1 VNKIAK
7 HAFGKAFSPE
17 WFFHIWRTSVYL
29 CVLLTADSLSA
40 RNADAA
46 QETKNEALLKRA
58 VAAYAGGKRNEAIVL
73 ATQAIE
79 AEPNEARSY
88 LVRAQLYS
96 EGQQPAKAIVDYDT
110 VLKLEPE
117 LANAWQHR
125 GEEHF
130 KLGQVKESLAD
141 FDKFI
146 ALVPGR
152 AAYLWQRGIT
162 CYYAGRF
169 EEGRKQFELHRT
181 VNPNDVENAVWHF
194 LCVAQLAGLEQA
206 RAGLIPIKGDSRV
219 PMMEIY
225 ALFGG
230 KAKPEDV
237 LKAARAAN
245 EQPGR
250 AMFYAHLYLGLY
262 AEANGEMAQAR
273 EHIAKAAAEYRTDD
287 YMGDVA
293 RVHLLL
299 RAPGEKPVSGET
311 KVH

>member
-1 VNKIAK
+1 MAK
-7 HAFGKAFSPE
+7 HTFGKAFSSE
-17 WFFHIWRTSVYL
+17 CFFHVWRTSVCL
-29 CVLLTADSLSA
+29 CLILTGDSLSA
-40 RNADAA
+40 RNADAV
-46 QETKNEALLKRA
+46 QETKNEALLRKA
-58 VAAYAGGKRNEAIVL
+58 AAAYAGGKRDEALLL
-73 ATQAIE
+73 ATQAIQ
-79 AEPNEARSY
+79 AAPNEVRGYLARA
-88 LVRAQLYS
+88 RFYS
-96 EGQQPAKAIVDYDT
+96 EGHQPAKAIADYDK

-117 LANAWQHR
+117 LANAWQRR

-146 ALVPGR
+146 ALVPDK
-152 AAYLWQRGIT
+152 AAYLWQRGIA

-194 LCVAQLAGLEQA
+194 LCVAQSAGLEQA
-206 RAGLIPIKGDSRV
+206 RAVLIPIKGDSRV
-219 PMMEIY
+219 PMREIY

-230 KAKPEDV
+230 KAKSKDV

-245 EQPGR
+245 EQQ

-262 AEANGEMAQAR
+262 AEANGEKAQAR
-273 EHIAKAAAEYRTDD
+273 EHIAMAAGEYRTDD

-299 RAPGEKPVSGET
+299 RAPGEKPGPKKS
-311 KVH
+311 KAH